1 MILSINL
8 RHIYVFRTV
17 QFGTFQRLTVILFGV
32 TTMCSYTC
40 QLYVFWNLS
49 LYYFKDDM
57 AIDAWSGVSE
67 FRVLRIPEDGIL
79 VPKHVGVML
88 IMNCVL
94 W

>member
-1 MILSINL
+1 
-8 RHIYVFRTV
+8 
-17 QFGTFQRLTVILFGV
+17 
-32 TTMCSYTC
+32 
-40 QLYVFWNLS
+40 
-49 LYYFKDDM
+49 M